1 MGEARR
7 ERTRRE
13 RKRPEYPGMVGE
25 QPPRKRGKK
34 RGPTTKRPRAG
45 VQAHGGELRHLI
57 RVGHIVIERIET
69 DEDSRAKR
77 RRR

>member
-1 MGEARR
+1 
-7 ERTRRE
+7 
-13 RKRPEYPGMVGE
+13 MVGE
-25 QPPRKRGKK
+25 QPRQKRGKK
-34 RGPTTKRPRAG
+34 GGPEMKRPRAGG

-69 DEDSRAKR
+69 DEDDRAKR